1 MSEEKRI
8 ALYEIKVIK
17 DFNLMILA
25 PVWTSVADLPARA
38 CISSERS
45 VTKKKR
51 GREKRKP
58 RCFLFYSDICF
69 AIVSYLCEKF
79 CTRMFTQAGSHHK
92 ILQEKITLYIT
103 LITANILTQRYVI

>member
-8 ALYEIKVIK
+8 TLYEIKVIK

-51 GREKRKP
+51 EKKKKTTL
-58 RCFLFYSDICF
+58 LFVLF
-69 AIVSYLCEKF
+69 
-79 CTRMFTQAGSHHK
+79 
-92 ILQEKITLYIT
+92 
-103 LITANILTQRYVI
+103 

>member
-1 MSEEKRI
+1 MKF
-8 ALYEIKVIK
+8 KVIK

-51 GREKRKP
+51 ERKKKKTTL
-58 RCFLFYSDICF
+58 LFVLF
-69 AIVSYLCEKF
+69 WHMF
-79 CTRMFTQAGSHHK
+79 CDSFVFVWE
-92 ILQEKITLYIT
+92 ILH
-103 LITANILTQRYVI
+103 